1 MKIIKAY
8 HGQEIMID
16 DENFDFLNQF
26 VWKVIKKMK
35 TYKDV
40 QSTHFGKIVRMS
52 RLIMKI
58 TDPKI
63 FIDHI
68 DGNTFNNQKSNLRL
82 ATPSQNSRN
91 IGKRKGNYTSKYKG
105 VNWNKVKNKWDSRIA
120 TDHGRVHVGYFD
132 NEIDA
137 AKAWNNAAVKYHK
150 EFARLNVIKE

>member
-82 ATPSQNSRN
+82 ATPRQNSRN